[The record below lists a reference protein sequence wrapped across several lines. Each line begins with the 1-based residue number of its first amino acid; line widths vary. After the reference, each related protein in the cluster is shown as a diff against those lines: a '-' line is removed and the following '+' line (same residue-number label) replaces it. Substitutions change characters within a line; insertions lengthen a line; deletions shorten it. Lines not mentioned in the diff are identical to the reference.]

1 MSSRISSDASEPS
14 QFVFAADLGGTHLRA
29 ASVDDKGSIH
39 FRLKQDTPRADSA
52 VEIVRSLVAAAREC
66 KKQTTASAVHSCD
79 FKAVSVVVP
88 GTVNVEKGMVVTA
101 PNLRCLDGFPL
112 TSALTDELRRPA
124 ILENDANAAAV
135 GEMWRGAGRGHST
148 ICLLYTS

>member
-1 MSSRISSDASEPS
+1 MASPTNSAGAPS

-66 KKQTTASAVHSCD
+66 KKQTIANAEHSCE
-79 FKAVSVVVP
+79 FKAVSVVGP
-88 GTVNVEKGMVVTA
+88 GTVNVAKGMVVTA

-112 TSALTDELRRPA
+112 TAALTDELRLPA
-124 ILENDANAAAV
+124 FLENDANAAAV
-135 GEMWRGAGRGHST
+135 GEMWRGAGR
-148 ICLLYTS
+148 